1 MPRRSARRRLPRAA
15 ALFATDIIL
24 SAFGRNF
31 NLLPRLSPLLARSL
45 ILPPFTLSLSPKSPL
60 KPSLQR
66 IFFEYN
72 YLYFIYFMHH
82 FFLFPDAQKNGGKTV
97 WKCGGIGKKS
107 SFSSTF
113 FNFVFPDEK
122 RLFKNETMHGSDLSA
137 LFPQK
142 SPPRRRGGPSSPSFL
157 LR

>member
-1 MPRRSARRRLPRAA
+1 
-15 ALFATDIIL
+15 
-24 SAFGRNF
+24 
-31 NLLPRLSPLLARSL
+31 
-45 ILPPFTLSLSPKSPL
+45 
-60 KPSLQR
+60 
-66 IFFEYN
+66 
-72 YLYFIYFMHH
+72 MHH

-113 FNFVFPDEK
+113 SNFVFPDEK

-142 SPPRRRGGPSSPSFL
+142 KPAARARRAQVPLLPSFGGQKKPSL
-157 LR
+157 P

>member
-1 MPRRSARRRLPRAA
+1 MG
-15 ALFATDIIL
+15 IIIY
-24 SAFGRNF
+24 
-31 NLLPRLSPLLARSL
+31 
-45 ILPPFTLSLSPKSPL
+45 IL
-60 KPSLQR
+60 
-66 IFFEYN
+66 
-72 YLYFIYFMHH
+72 FIYFMHH

-113 FNFVFPDEK
+113 SNFVFPDEK

-142 SPPRRRGGPSSPSFL
+142 SPPRGRGGPSSPSFL

>member
-1 MPRRSARRRLPRAA
+1 
-15 ALFATDIIL
+15 
-24 SAFGRNF
+24 
-31 NLLPRLSPLLARSL
+31 
-45 ILPPFTLSLSPKSPL
+45 
-60 KPSLQR
+60 
-66 IFFEYN
+66 
-72 YLYFIYFMHH
+72 MHH

-122 RLFKNETMHGSDLSA
+122 CPFKNETMHGSDLSA

-142 SPPRRRGGPSSPSFL
+142 GTLGLFGLFRFMITVQILIKFYVRLFYFL
-157 LR
+157 LYTAWI